1 MSDAF
6 YVADGDSFVSTEWTR
21 GPWDARAQ
29 HAGPPAAL
37 VGRAFERL
45 DPSGFQV
52 ARLTMEVLKPIPIA
66 RLHIDAQPVRTG
78 RRVQYATA
86 TVTSDGVE
94 IARASAWR
102 IRTSDE
108 PTPATPVEAPPFA
121 GPSDSLELPLVPV
134 EAPESYFGAME
145 WRYARGTFT
154 EPGPAS
160 VWMRM
165 RMPLLEGEPIA
176 PLSRVLS
183 AADSGNGIS
192 AELDFRTDLFIN
204 TDLTVHLFRMP
215 EGEWVCID
223 AQTRQDA
230 NGIGVAQSIIWD
242 EQHRIGAGAQALL
255 IGSR

>member
-1 MSDAF
+1 
-6 YVADGDSFVSTEWTR
+6 
-21 GPWDARAQ
+21 
-29 HAGPPAAL
+29 
-37 VGRAFERL
+37 
-45 DPSGFQV
+45 
-52 ARLTMEVLKPIPIA
+52 
-66 RLHIDAQPVRTG
+66 
-78 RRVQYATA
+78 
-86 TVTSDGVE
+86 
-94 IARASAWR
+94 
-102 IRTSDE
+102 
-108 PTPATPVEAPPFA
+108 
-121 GPSDSLELPLVPV
+121 
-134 EAPESYFGAME
+134 
-145 WRYARGTFT
+145 
-154 EPGPAS
+154 
-160 VWMRM
+160 M

-242 EQHRIGAGAQALL
+242 EHRRIGAGAEALL